1 MTILVQSVRG
11 KDIGRL
17 GDLGMPDA
25 AVMIFIID
33 PANRA
38 GIPVAWIM
46 DAYRL
51 TQAEARVAIAI
62 STGSTIPETAAQLGL
77 SPNTV
82 KTHLR
87 HVFAKTGTS
96 RQAELARLLA
106 SIALVKAK

>member
-1 MTILVQSVRG
+1 
-11 KDIGRL
+11 
-17 GDLGMPDA
+17 
-25 AVMIFIID
+25 MIFIID

-62 STGSTIPETAAQLGL
+62 STGSTIPKTAAQLGL

-87 HVFAKTGTS
+87 HVFAGVI
-96 RQAELARLLA
+96 ELHEPQQIFRLAPVAAVADDIGA
-106 SIALVKAK
+106 SLLRIADPGGGC